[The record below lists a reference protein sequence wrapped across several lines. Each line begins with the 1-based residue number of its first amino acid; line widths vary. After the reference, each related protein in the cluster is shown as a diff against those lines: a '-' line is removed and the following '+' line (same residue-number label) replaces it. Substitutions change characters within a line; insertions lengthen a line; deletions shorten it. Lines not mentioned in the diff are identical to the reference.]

1 MDKKS
6 LKKKLEQFRKTQSIN
21 KIVQKGSIEDQAL
34 MDSAG
39 EDRPAE
45 EMHALDLITR
55 EEGAASGVLP
65 EGSTVK
71 NVKRSSKIN
80 KISHIIKKLKSHSKK
95 AHRKR

>member
-45 EMHALDLITR
+45 EMHALDLITQ

-65 EGSTVK
+65 AGRIVK

-80 KISHIIKKLKSHSKK
+80 KISHIIKKLKSSSKK